1 MRREKRN
8 IRISGCLLG
17 LLLLLTACYKEDI
30 NTLYSRQYELT
41 SELAGINGE
50 IDRINNEI
58 KELRD
63 LYDALANK
71 TPLIG
76 FEYRVVVNDGRKD
89 TLGIDITTDT
99 STFFIPFG
107 NGKDGNDGKS
117 PVVSISDDGYW
128 VINGEKT
135 KWKAT
140 SGENGGTPIIS
151 AAKDPSDP
159 ADENYYWTVKYP
171 GDKEASFLIVDGE
184 KVQATGPKG
193 DKGEKGDKGDKGNP
207 GSGGGTPVVES
218 IIESITEAPDGSSIT
233 INLHDGSSYQIPLL
247 GILFKLNPGDL
258 TLKDENGLDTLL
270 LFTRE
275 GQTIDVPYI
284 SSDNVERIESMLPAG
299 WSATADISPTDSTKR
314 VIHITSPKLIDLDRA
329 QFEGGASFIAFDQK
343 GAALTQYLKLK
354 LKKYLYM
361 SYFYNEL
368 ASVETN
374 RPTSPFNELRF
385 TEEHHLLIEFYE
397 LKGRTFDF
405 WGRFAGG
412 INSSEKLGSTLPD
425 YPSFVFPKKD
435 EDADKQFKTNT
446 FLFRPDSVNV
456 NSIMGNDGPEG
467 RVIYAKQYQASD
479 GGTYMK
485 PVPHDTYMIQYSY
498 TLNNGSNNEI
508 IRIRRASTL
517 WRIHLAKA
525 SEFLGI
531 DKAQFDLSKV
541 SILLTNQT
549 HLLSTVYK
557 SYNPVPYV
565 AQSNTMTYNAATD
578 QLECEFCTLGS
589 SNSSI
594 RLQFYYE
601 NQGKKGWAPQS
612 LVSQLAG
619 TDWEV
624 NAYVNHLN
632 EEPYPGANRL
642 DHYVGYTNNS
652 ISQTRYGGGEL
663 YNPEGSYYHNF
674 TPKTLPD
681 LN

>member
-1 MRREKRN
+1 MRREKRI

-50 IDRINNEI
+50 IDRINKEI

-299 WSATADISPTDSTKR
+299 WNATADISPTDSTKR

-354 LKKYLYM
+354 LKKYLYLNF
-361 SYFYNEL
+361 FYNPL
-368 ASVETN
+368 TTVETN
-374 RPTSPFNELRF
+374 RPTSPLNMF
-385 TEEHHLLIEFYE
+385 TFSDRERLILSLYSLES
-397 LKGRTFDF
+397 KTFTISS
-405 WGRFAGG
+405 RYFAGAG
-412 INSSEKLGSTLPD
+412 YKDNLKSILME
-425 YPSFVFPKKD
+425 YPSLIFNKKEDDVEKMYKGVVAIINTDSLDLLADSKSDTPKTIRLSTP
-435 EDADKQFKTNT
+435 EWEPVNPKQWILK
-446 FLFRPDSVNV
+446 PIPWDSYLAQF
-456 NSIMGNDGPEG
+456 SFEM
-467 RVIYAKQYQASD
+467 
-479 GGTYMK
+479 
-485 PVPHDTYMIQYSY
+485 
-498 TLNNGSNNEI
+498 NNGSNVEAA
-508 IRIRRASTL
+508 RVHRAAARWT
-517 WRIHLAKA
+517 INIAKA
-525 SEFLGI
+525 AELFNVPKDEFDYNKMVI
-531 DKAQFDLSKV
+531 RLSQQAV
-541 SILLTNQT
+541 ELFSDFTTSNRGYT
-549 HLLSTVYK
+549 E
-557 SYNPVPYV
+557 
-565 AQSNTMTYNAATD
+565 ARSNTMTYDKEKDVLVCDFCSLGAT
-578 QLECEFCTLGS
+578 S
-589 SNSSI
+589 SQWSI
-594 RLQFYYE
+594 FFYYDGV
-601 NQGKKGWAPQS
+601 GKKS
-612 LVSQLAG
+612 FDVSRAYGMMVKPDMHAELFLNQTIEVQRQEWKNALRVYDATSDRSQIG
-619 TDWEV
+619 DNANGIRDFNTNTD
-624 NAYVNHLN
+624 L
-632 EEPYPGANRL
+632 PF
-642 DHYVGYTNNS
+642 
-652 ISQTRYGGGEL
+652 
-663 YNPEGSYYHNF
+663 NP
-674 TPKTLPD
+674 
-681 LN
+681 